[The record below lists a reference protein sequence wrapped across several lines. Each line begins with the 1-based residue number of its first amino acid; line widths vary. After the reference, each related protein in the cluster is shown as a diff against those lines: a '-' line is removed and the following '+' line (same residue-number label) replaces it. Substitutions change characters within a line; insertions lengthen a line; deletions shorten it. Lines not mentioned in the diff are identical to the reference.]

1 MATRTIEQIKRQM
14 TDRFISDP
22 VIREKYGLSGDVT
35 FDEAFSRV
43 SIESILFFVVASAMY
58 VVEAIF
64 AHHQQ
69 DVDRKIASAVL
80 ASLPWYHKIALEYQH
95 GDDLVWNDKTESYGY
110 ASVNESKRKVMYA
123 ACRDMGG
130 GVRILVSGAD
140 ESRRPVRLSDDVLT
154 AFKYYMNRR
163 KPAGVIV
170 DVYSLDPDILE
181 LSLSVQYNPLVL
193 NTDGS
198 LVRDRSVFPVEQAVN
213 EYLKNIIYGGT
224 FNKTKLVD
232 SLQAAEGVI
241 DVVLMEAKAT
251 LPDGEVKEITGNN
264 YTAKG
269 GSFKVAKLKEGINYV
284 LSL

>member
-1 MATRTIEQIKRQM
+1 M
-14 TDRFISDP
+14 TDQFVADP
-22 VIREKYGLSGDVT
+22 VIREKYGLSGVVT

-43 SIESILFFVVASAMY
+43 SIESIIFFVVASAIY

-64 AHHQQ
+64 
-69 DVDRKIASAVL
+69 DRYREDIDAKIAGAVL

-95 GDDLVWNDKTESYGY
+95 GDDLSWNETTWSYGY
-110 ASVNESKRKVMYA
+110 SSISESKKLVRYA

-140 ESRRPVRLSDDVLT
+140 ESGRPKRLSDDVLT

-193 NTDGS
+193 NADGS

-269 GSFKVAKLKEGINYV
+269 GSFEVAKLKEGITYV

>member
-58 VVEAIF
+58 VVEAVF

-95 GDDLVWNDKTESYGY
+95 GDDLVWNDRTESYGY

-140 ESRRPVRLSDDVLT
+140 ESGRPVRLSDDVLT
-154 AFKYYMNRR
+154 AFKHYLNRR

-170 DVYSLDPDILE
+170 DVYSLDPDVLE
-181 LSLSVQYNPLVL
+181 LSLSVQYNPLVV
-193 NTDGS
+193 NPDGS
-198 LVRDRSVFPVEQAVN
+198 LISDPSVFPVEQAVTG
-213 EYLKNIIYGGT
+213 YLKGIVYGGT
-224 FNKTKLVD
+224 FNKTRLVD
-232 SLQAAEGVI
+232 SVQRAEGVV
-241 DVVLMEAKAT
+241 DVVLTGAKAS
-251 LPDGEVKEITGNN
+251 LADGTAVEIAGNN

-269 GSFKVAKLKEGINYV
+269 GSFEASKLKEGIRYV

>member
-64 AHHQQ
+64 SHHQQ

-140 ESRRPVRLSDDVLT
+140 ESWRPVRLSDDVLT
-154 AFKYYMNRR
+154 AFKHYLNRR

-181 LSLSVQYNPLVL
+181 LSLSVQYNPLVI
-193 NTDGS
+193 NPDGS
-198 LVRDRSVFPVEQAVN
+198 LISDPSVFPVEHAVTG
-213 EYLKNIIYGGT
+213 YLKGIVYGGT
-224 FNKTKLVD
+224 FNKTRLVD
-232 SLQAAEGVI
+232 SVQRAEGVV
-241 DVVLMEAKAT
+241 DVVLTGAKAS
-251 LPDGEVKEITGNN
+251 LADGTAIEITGNN

-269 GSFKVAKLKEGINYV
+269 GSFEVAKLKEGITYV

>member
-1 MATRTIEQIKRQM
+1 MIMRTIEQIKRQM
-14 TDRFISDP
+14 TDQFVADP
-22 VIREKYGLSGDVT
+22 VIREKYGLSGVVT

-43 SIESILFFVVASAMY
+43 SIESIIFFVVASAIY

-64 AHHQQ
+64 
-69 DVDRKIASAVL
+69 DRYREDIDAKIAGAVL

-95 GDDLVWNDKTESYGY
+95 GDDLSWDEKTGSYGY
-110 ASVNESKRKVMYA
+110 PAIIDGKKKVKYA
-123 ACRDMGG
+123 ACQDMGG

-140 ESRRPVRLSDDVLT
+140 ESGRPKRLSDDVLT

-193 NTDGS
+193 NADGS

>member
-1 MATRTIEQIKRQM
+1 M
-14 TDRFISDP
+14 TDQFVADP
-22 VIREKYGLSGDVT
+22 VIREKYGLSGTVT

-43 SIESILFFVVASAMY
+43 SIESIIFFVVASAIY

-64 AHHQQ
+64 
-69 DVDRKIASAVL
+69 DRYREDIDAKIVGAVL

-95 GDDLVWNDKTESYGY
+95 GDDLSWNETTWSYGY
-110 ASVNESKRKVMYA
+110 SSISESKKLVRYA

-140 ESRRPVRLSDDVLT
+140 ESGRPVRLSDDVLT
-154 AFKYYMNRR
+154 AFKHYLNRR

-181 LSLSVQYNPLVL
+181 LSLSVQYNPLVV
-193 NTDGS
+193 NPDGS
-198 LVRDRSVFPVEQAVN
+198 LISDPSVFPVEHAVTG
-213 EYLKNIIYGGT
+213 YLKGIVYGGT

-269 GSFKVAKLKEGINYV
+269 GSFEVAKLKEGITYV